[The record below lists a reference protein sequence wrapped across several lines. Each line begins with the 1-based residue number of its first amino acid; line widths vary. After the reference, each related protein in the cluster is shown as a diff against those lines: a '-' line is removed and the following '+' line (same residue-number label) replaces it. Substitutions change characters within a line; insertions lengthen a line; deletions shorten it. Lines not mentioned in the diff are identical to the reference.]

1 MTYQGADP
9 VQLRTAAA
17 RLDDAATTLDQL
29 LKTLNGKVNVGDLWT
44 GADAD
49 RFRSQWAGQSSL
61 SVKAAAEG
69 LRQAGIDLRRN
80 AEEQERASGA
90 VGPATSRSGNDGSAR
105 TSPNGT
111 SALFD
116 RVKTSDG
123 SKDGIYIEQVV
134 GADGKTRFVVYLNGT
149 AAADRLTAERNAE
162 AIQGRPDKYIADKID
177 AALAAAGYTPGKDG
191 PDIMLVGFS
200 QGGMDAQNIAA
211 SGRYHVTDLVTYG
224 SPLTH
229 ADQAGINTVHLR
241 AKGDG
246 VPEIPGKIVTAM
258 PGPVG
263 AVAGLVNGAIG
274 GIGDRV
280 PVTEPW
286 MGRSSHI
293 FDYDPKISAPG
304 VFDDGKLGMDDAFNV
319 VGGNHSN
326 PKTYESVGQAFD
338 NSTGSR
344 WAAARN
350 SIAKFQ
356 GEVVATVEPV
366 KSTK

>member
-1 MTYQGADP
+1 MAYQGADP
-9 VQLRTAAA
+9 IQLRTAAA
-17 RLDDAATTLDQL
+17 RFDNVANTLDQL
-29 LKTLNGKVNVGDLWT
+29 IKTLNGKMNVGNLWT
-44 GADAD
+44 GADAE
-49 RFRSQWAGQSSL
+49 RFRSQWVGQSSQ

-80 AEEQERASGA
+80 AEEQERASRA
-90 VGPATSRSGNDGSAR
+90 VGPATSHSGTNGSAP

-111 SALFD
+111 SALFE

-149 AAADRLTAERNAE
+149 AAADRLTAERNADV
-162 AIQGRPDKYIADKID
+162 IQGRPDKYITDTID
-177 AALAAAGYTPGKDG
+177 AALAAAGYKPGKDG

-211 SGRYHVTDLVTYG
+211 AGRYHVTDLVTYG

-229 ADQAGINTVHLR
+229 ADQAGINAVHLR

-246 VPEIPGKIVTAM
+246 VPEIPGKIATAI
-258 PGPVG
+258 PGPAG
-263 AVAGLVNGAIG
+263 TVAGLVNGAVG

-280 PVTEPW
+280 PFTEPLT
-286 MGRSSHI
+286 GQSSHI
-293 FDYDPKISAPG
+293 FGYDPKISAPG
-304 VFDDGKLGMDDAFNV
+304 AFDDRKLDMDDAFNFF
-319 VGGNHSN
+319 GGNHSN
-326 PKTYESVGQAFD
+326 PKTYETVGQAFD
-338 NSTGSR
+338 NSTDPQ
-344 WAAARN
+344 WAAARI

-356 GEVVATVEPV
+356 GEVVATVDPV
-366 KSTK
+366 KSKK

>member
-9 VQLRTAAA
+9 VQLCTAAA
-17 RLDDAATTLDQL
+17 RLDDAANTLDQL
-29 LKTLNGKVNVGDLWT
+29 IKTLNGKMNVGGLWT

-69 LRQAGIDLRRN
+69 LRQAGTDLRRN

-90 VGPATSRSGNDGSAR
+90 VGPATSRSDTAGSGP

-162 AIQGRPDKYIADKID
+162 VIQGRPDKYIADKID
-177 AALAAAGYTPGKDG
+177 AALAAAGYKPGKDG
-191 PDIMLVGFS
+191 PDILLVGFS

-211 SGRYHVTDLVTYG
+211 SGKYHVTALLTYG

-246 VPEIPGKIVTAM
+246 VPEIPA
-258 PGPVG
+258 
-263 AVAGLVNGAIG
+263 
-274 GIGDRV
+274 
-280 PVTEPW
+280 
-286 MGRSSHI
+286 RS
-293 FDYDPKISAPG
+293 
-304 VFDDGKLGMDDAFNV
+304 
-319 VGGNHSN
+319 
-326 PKTYESVGQAFD
+326 
-338 NSTGSR
+338 
-344 WAAARN
+344 
-350 SIAKFQ
+350 
-356 GEVVATVEPV
+356 
-366 KSTK
+366 